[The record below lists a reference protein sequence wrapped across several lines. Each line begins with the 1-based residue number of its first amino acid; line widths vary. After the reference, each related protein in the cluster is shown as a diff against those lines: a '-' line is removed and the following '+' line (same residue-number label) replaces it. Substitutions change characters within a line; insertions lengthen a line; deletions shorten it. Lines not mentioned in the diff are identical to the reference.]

1 MADHTDDPPYTIHRR
16 ILGMNIYFFRVIV
29 VSVVLITLTS
39 CTIGEKSN
47 FTTISV
53 SVVDINGNP
62 LPFTKVH
69 MWNRNWTGGYTE
81 DDSTTDGQGQIAY
94 SVTRHDSE
102 PPLAEWHEFRVER
115 EGYYSQVQIAIPT
128 QERVDVIFVLAPR
141 SGDNVLGRPPK

>member
-1 MADHTDDPPYTIHRR
+1 MI
-16 ILGMNIYFFRVIV
+16 
-29 VSVVLITLTS
+29 
-39 CTIGEKSN
+39 
-47 FTTISV
+47 
-53 SVVDINGNP
+53 
-62 LPFTKVH
+62 
-69 MWNRNWTGGYTE
+69 NRNWTGGSIQG
-81 DDSTTDGQGQIAY
+81 DDLTDHEGRISY